1 MKDKIKLLL
10 VEDEPNILRLTS
22 AMLEKDGY
30 QVLQAQNGR
39 EGIDILR
46 SSAPDIVITD
56 LIMPEKNG
64 FEVCRAVRANPGTA
78 KVPILILTA
87 MGDEFNK
94 AAGFEAG
101 ADDYLTKP
109 FNILELKSRITAL
122 LRRTGRG

>member
-1 MKDKIKLLL
+1 MEKKITIML

-22 AMLEKDGY
+22 VMLEKEGY
-30 QVLQAQNGR
+30 VVIPAENGKV
-39 EGIDILR
+39 GIDKLR
-46 SSAPDIVITD
+46 STSPDIVITD

-64 FEVCRAVRANPGTA
+64 FEVCRAVRADPGTA

-94 AAGFEAG
+94 TAGFEAG

-109 FNILELKSRITAL
+109 FNINELKMRIKAL
-122 LRRTGRG
+122 LRRAG